1 MMAQLAGMTFQWQT
15 SSGGQ
20 VTVGDVTLTPESRAL
35 IVRWP
40 KGGLVWVRPVAL
52 VVERGE
58 EQERVLIA
66 DVTRELQ
73 LGLLGFAIIAALL
86 ALAIPALVIRR
97 RRD

>member
-1 MMAQLAGMTFQWQT
+1 MISFAGMTFQWQT
-15 SSGGQ
+15 FSGGQ

-58 EQERVLIA
+58 EQERALIA

-73 LGLLGFAIIAALL
+73 LGLLGLAIIAALL

>member
-15 SSGGQ
+15 ISGGQ
-20 VTVGDVTLTPESRAL
+20 VTVGDVALTPESRAL

-40 KGGLVWVRPVAL
+40 RGGLVWVRPVAL

-86 ALAIPALVIRR
+86 ALAIPARVIRR

>member
-1 MMAQLAGMTFQWQT
+1 MISFAGMTFQWQT
-15 SSGGQ
+15 LCGGQ
-20 VTVGDVTLTPESRAL
+20 VTVGDVNLTPESRAL

-40 KGGLVWVRPVAL
+40 QGGLVWVRPVAL

-73 LGLLGFAIIAALL
+73 LGLLGLAIIAAML
-86 ALAIPALVIRR
+86 ALAIPVLVIRR